1 MNTQNTTNGS
11 LPDREYL
18 TVPEVSVYLSLSE
31 KTIYAWC
38 SKGRLPSVKLGGAV
52 RIPKKDFLVW
62 LEARKRKT
70 A

>member
-1 MNTQNTTNGS
+1 MDTNKCI

-18 TVPEVSVYLSLSE
+18 TVPEVSAYLSLSE

-38 SKGRLPSVKLGGAV
+38 RKGRLPSVKLGGAV

-62 LEARKRKT
+62 LEARKRKS